1 MYSSGQPWIARIWSM
16 TAKEKV
22 LEMAPQWS
30 ESQAAAALRVAQAQ
44 DELTEHFEAEARL
57 TPEQLQARDDRR
69 AEANARALIRE
80 EPWQT

>member
-1 MYSSGQPWIARIWSM
+1 MHISGQPLIARIWSM
-16 TAKEKV
+16 TAKERA
-22 LEMAPQWS
+22 LELAPQWS
-30 ESQAAAALRVAQAQ
+30 EAQAAAALRVVQTQ
-44 DELTEHFEAEARL
+44 DELTEYFEAEAKL

>member
-1 MYSSGQPWIARIWSM
+1 MIARIWSM
-16 TAKEKV
+16 TAKERV
-22 LEMAPQWS
+22 LELAPQWS
-30 ESQAAAALRVAQAQ
+30 EAQAAAALRVVQAQ
-44 DELTEHFEAEARL
+44 DELTEYFEAEAKL